1 MMSIAFVCMLSCF
14 SRVWLFASPWTAAC
28 QAPLSMGFSR
38 QVYWSGLPCPPE
50 DLPNP
55 RIKPASLVSP
65 ALQTDSLPLSHQG
78 SWSIAFTKHQILCK
92 AYMTCMNS
100 FNPHSDHILCLGQR
114 RLQSKPL
121 PSCNL
126 CYSVE
131 RERNSK
137 RQQCPSP
144 ANPRSPTLS
153 LEGAACLLTSGSL
166 HFLLDQQSL

>member
-1 MMSIAFVCMLSCF
+1 MLCLHVCMLSHF
-14 SRVWLFASPWTAAC
+14 SCVWLFASPWTAAR

-78 SWSIAFTKHQILCK
+78 RWSIAFTKHQILCK
-92 AYMTCMNS
+92 AYMTRMNS

-126 CYSVE
+126 CYGVG

-166 HFLLDQQSL
+166 HFLLDQQPL